1 MERRHF
7 LASLAATAASQLAL
21 RGAEAG
27 PDSSTP
33 SRITLLH
40 TNDTHSHIE
49 PFGPGNGAASGKG
62 GIPRRATMV
71 KQLRASIPNVLLLDA
86 GDTFQGTPYFNQY
99 KGKLDYELMSKVGY
113 DASTLGNHD
122 FDNGVGMLLE
132 AMEFAKFPF
141 LNCNYDCKGAPA
153 LAKRLTPWLIK
164 EFPGFKV
171 GLTGVGVEFK
181 GLVSAENHKGVDWR
195 SPDEALKPVIR
206 HLREVEKVDLV
217 VLISHLGYD
226 LHGDAIDD
234 LHLPKLVPG
243 LDAIIGGHS
252 HTFLD
257 QPTRIQQDSGETLV
271 FQVGWGGINLGR
283 MDFAISEGQVRAAG
297 GMPVPVSGPAAAGA
311 LVASA
316 ASAASVASVW

>member
-7 LASLAATAASQLAL
+7 LGSMAAAAAATQLPLKGSEAASA
-21 RGAEAG
+21 A
-27 PDSSTP
+27 
-33 SRITLLH
+33 RITLLH

-62 GIPRRATMV
+62 GMARRATMV
-71 KQLRASIPNVLLLDA
+71 RQARASIPNLLLLDA

-122 FDNGVGMLLE
+122 FDNGVDMLLE

-141 LNCNYDCKGAPA
+141 LNCNFDCKAAPA
-153 LAKRLTPWLIK
+153 LAKRLTPWMVK
-164 EFPGFKV
+164 EYPGFKV
-171 GLTGVGVEFK
+171 GLTGVGVDFK

-226 LHGDAIDD
+226 LRGDALDD
-234 LHLPKLVPG
+234 LHLPGLAPG
-243 LDAIIGGHS
+243 IDVIIGGHS

-257 QPTRIQQDSGETLV
+257 QPTKIQQERGETHI

-283 MDFAISEGQVRAAG
+283 MDFALAKGQVRAATG
-297 GMPVPVSGPAAAGA
+297 RPVPVW
-311 LVASA
+311 ASA
-316 ASAASVASVW
+316 

>member
-7 LASLAATAASQLAL
+7 LGSMVAAAAATQLPL
-21 RGAEAG
+21 RGSER
-27 PDSSTP
+27 DSTA
-33 SRITLLH
+33 RITLLH

-49 PFGPGNGAASGKG
+49 PFGPGNGSASGKG
-62 GIPRRATMV
+62 GMARRATMV
-71 KQLRASIPNVLLLDA
+71 RQARASIPNLLLLDA

-122 FDNGVGMLLE
+122 FDNGVDMLLE

-141 LNCNYDCKGAPA
+141 LNCNFDCQGAPA
-153 LAKRLTPWLIK
+153 LARRLTPWMVK
-164 EFPGFKV
+164 EYPGFKV

-181 GLVSAENHKGVDWR
+181 GLVSAENHKGVQWIA
-195 SPDEALKPVIR
+195 PEEALKPVIR
-206 HLREVEKVDLV
+206 HLREVEKVDFV

-226 LHGDAIDD
+226 LRGDAIDD
-234 LHLPKLVPG
+234 LHLPGLVPG
-243 LDAIIGGHS
+243 IDAIIGGHS

-257 QPTRIQQDSGETLV
+257 QPTKLQQERGETHI

-283 MDFAISEGQVRAAG
+283 MDFAMAKGQVRAASG
-297 GMPVPVSGPAAAGA
+297 RPVPVSA
-311 LVASA
+311 V
-316 ASAASVASVW
+316 V

>member
-7 LASLAATAASQLAL
+7 LASVSAAATASQITL
-21 RGAEAG
+21 RGAQESQG
-27 PDSSTP
+27 SRGT

-49 PFGPGNGAASGKG
+49 PFGPGNGQASGKG
-62 GIPRRATMV
+62 GMARRATMV
-71 KQLRASIPNVLLLDA
+71 KQFRASIPNLLLLDA

-99 KGKLDYELMSKVGY
+99 KGKLDFELMSKVGY

-122 FDNGVGMLLE
+122 FDNGVDMLLE

-141 LNCNYDCKGAPA
+141 LNCNFDCKGAPA
-153 LAKRLTPWLIK
+153 LAKRLTPWMIK

-171 GLTGVGVEFK
+171 GLTGVGVAFK
-181 GLVSAENHKGVDWR
+181 GLVSADNHKGVEWR
-195 SPDEALKPVIR
+195 SPDEVLKPVIR
-206 HLREVEKVDLV
+206 QLREVEKVDLV

-226 LHGDAIDD
+226 LHGDDIDD
-234 LHLPKLVPG
+234 LNLAKLVPG
-243 LDAIIGGHS
+243 IDAIISGHS

-257 QPTRIQQDSGETLV
+257 QPTKIQQNRGETNI

-283 MDFAISEGQVRAAG
+283 MDFAMAKGQVRAAS
-297 GMPVPVSGPAAAGA
+297 GMPVPV
-311 LVASA
+311 LASA
-316 ASAASVASVW
+316 

>member
-7 LASLAATAASQLAL
+7 LASIAAASAASQISLS
-21 RGAEAG
+21 GAEAS
-27 PDSSTP
+27 PDSRIT

-49 PFGPGNGAASGKG
+49 PFGPGNGQASGKG
-62 GIPRRATMV
+62 GMARRATMV
-71 KQLRASIPNVLLLDA
+71 KQFRASIPNLLLLDA

-99 KGKLDYELMSKVGY
+99 KGKLDFELMSKVGY

-122 FDNGVGMLLE
+122 FDNGVDMLLE

-141 LNCNYDCKGAPA
+141 LNCNFDCKGAPA
-153 LAKRLTPWLIK
+153 LAKRLTPWMIK

-171 GLTGVGVEFK
+171 GLTGVGVAFK
-181 GLVSAENHKGVDWR
+181 GLVSTDNHKGVEWR
-195 SPDEALKPVIR
+195 SPDEVLKPVIR
-206 HLREVEKVDLV
+206 QLREVEKVDLV

-234 LHLPKLVPG
+234 LHLAKLVSG
-243 LDAIIGGHS
+243 IDAIISGHS

-257 QPTRIQQDSGETLV
+257 QPTKIQQDHGETNI

-283 MDFAISEGQVRAAG
+283 MDFALSKGQVRAAS
-297 GMPVPVSGPAAAGA
+297 GMPVPVS
-311 LVASA
+311 ASA
-316 ASAASVASVW
+316 